1 MLNIIVDGEKVGGF
15 NIRAGYFI
23 SLGSCPYCE
32 VRLDWAAETS
42 MTIHFHD
49 IHGHYVVVHDEEGM
63 THKGALRVPDNGWRI
78 FVGMGEP
85 MTIRGHEIVFTSDI
99 DELAQRLETCN
110 MQA

>member
-15 NIRAGYFI
+15 NIRAGNFI
-23 SLGSCPYCE
+23 SLGSCLYAD

-42 MTIHFHD
+42 LTIHCGNANGRF
-49 IHGHYVVVHDEEGM
+49 VVVHDEEGM
-63 THKGALRVPDNGWRI
+63 THKGGHRFPDDGWRI